1 MAIAV
6 ILSDDIRLA
15 PLTLAT
21 STSLFGGISADEA
34 KGYMNSKRRDY
45 FVKISEVTFFDS
57 GRRISIICAL
67 SDSVA
72 SHQNSSYIS

>member
-6 ILSDDIRLA
+6 ISSDDIRLA
-15 PLTLAT
+15 PLILAT

-45 FVKISEVTFFDS
+45 FGKISQVTFFGFWKAHFDHMRS
-57 GRRISIICAL
+57 
-67 SDSVA
+67 
-72 SHQNSSYIS
+72 Q